1 MLNDPDIIQ
10 AIYLALVQGFTEFL
24 PISSSGHLVLVPK
37 LLGNEVQNISF
48 DIAVHFGSLIAVV
61 WYFRHQLATM
71 SVDWVQSIVRRKSV
85 GESGLAWS
93 VIWGTVPAGIFGLLL
108 FLVYDGKYQL
118 ALIWMAIALAITTL
132 SLLYFLLKRK
142 TEVVLYLLLAIF
154 IMAILTGLAFLFKTN
169 LRGPEAIAIT
179 TLVFGIVLLVA
190 DRVGKQ
196 QRELS
201 AVGWKDVMLVGLAQ
215 AVAIIPGTSRSGI
228 TITMALF
235 LGLRRGAAARFSFLL
250 SIPTILLAAG
260 VLIIKFIKSNEQ
272 VNWLTIGVGAAV
284 SAVTA
289 YLCIYLFLKLI
300 ERMGMMPFVVYRIL
314 LAIVLG
320 YLIYTGFFL
329 LSEFWGF

>member
-1 MLNDPDIIQ
+1 MTNDPDIIQ

-37 LLGNEVQNISF
+37 LLGNQVQNLSF
-48 DIAVHFGSLIAVV
+48 DIAVHFGSLAAVV
-61 WYFRHQLATM
+61 WYFRQQLSTM
-71 SVDWVQSIVRRKSV
+71 SVDWLRSIASRQKV
-85 GESGLAWS
+85 GESSLAWS

-108 FLVYDGKYQL
+108 FLVYDEKFQL
-118 ALIWMAIALAITTL
+118 ALIWMGLVLAITLL
-132 SLLYFLLKRK
+132 SLLYFVIKRK
-142 TEVVLYLLLAIF
+142 FEVVLYLLLAIVV
-154 IMAILTGLAFLFKTN
+154 MGVLTGLGFLFKNN

-179 TLVFGIVLLVA
+179 TLVFGLVLLVA
-190 DRVGKQ
+190 DKIGKRD
-196 QRELS
+196 RELQT
-201 AVGWKDVMLVGLAQ
+201 VGWKDVLLVGLAQ

-235 LGLRRGAAARFSFLL
+235 LGLRRSAAARFSFLL

-260 VLIIKFIKSNEQ
+260 VLVIKFMKSNEQ
-272 VNWLTIGVGAAV
+272 VDWTIIGVGAAV
-284 SAVTA
+284 SAATA

-300 ERMGMMPFVVYRIL
+300 ERMGMMPFVVYRIF

-329 LSEFWGF
+329 PAAEVA